1 MLNAA
6 NDSEFQSGGCIF
18 MKSLSIIRQSSAESI
33 GLKPLWL
40 KKLLGSWQLY
50 LFVLPTLIYLALFQY
65 APMYGIQLAFKYYN
79 PADGIWNSPWIGFEN
94 FERLFGSYYFLRLI
108 RNTVFLNLYNL
119 VVGFPF
125 PILLALIM
133 NELRNEKFK
142 KGVQTALYAPHFVSV
157 VVVVGILQCFFNT
170 SNGLV
175 NLTLK
180 ALGMEEVPFLASADI
195 FPSLYVFSGLWQNA
209 GWNSIIYIAALAG
222 VDPQLH
228 EAAQIDGA
236 SRFKRII
243 HINIPSLLPTAT
255 ILFILE
261 AGKMMN
267 VGFEKVFLMQNAMNK
282 ETAEV
287 ISTFVYTQGLVNME
301 YGFSTAVGLFNNV
314 INIALLL
321 IFNAI
326 SKKVNESSLF

>member
-1 MLNAA
+1 MVSAQQKVM
-6 NDSEFQSGGCIF
+6 DS
-18 MKSLSIIRQSSAESI
+18 SLSKT
-33 GLKPLWL
+33 GWL
-40 KKLLGSWQLY
+40 KKVLGSWQLY
-50 LFVLPTLIYLALFQY
+50 LFLLPTLIYLVLFQY
-65 APMYGIQLAFKYYN
+65 MPMYGIQLAFKYYN
-79 PADGIWNSPWIGFEN
+79 PADGIWNSPWIGLEN
-94 FERLFGSYYFLRLI
+94 FERFFNSYYFWRLI
-108 RNTVFLNLYNL
+108 KNTLFLNLYNL

-125 PILLALIM
+125 PIILALIM
-133 NELRNEKFK
+133 NELKNERFK
-142 KGVQTALYAPHFVSV
+142 KMVQTTLYAPHFVSV
-157 VVVVGILQCFFNT
+157 VVIVGILNVFFNT

-180 ALGMEEVPFLASADI
+180 NLGMEEIPFLASASI

-209 GWNSIIYIAALAG
+209 GWNSIIYIAALSG

-236 SRFKRII
+236 SRIKRIL

-301 YGFSTAVGLFNNV
+301 YGFSTAVGLFNNL
-314 INIALLL
+314 INIILLL
-321 IFNAI
+321 IFNGI
-326 SKKVNESSLF
+326 SKKVNDSSLF